1 MVSASPFVV
10 LDRFT
15 DKSVAVFANPLKI
28 ITAENPSEVVAAFKS
43 VHGAIAAGHHV
54 AGYMSYELGYVLEER
69 LLPLLPESRDVPL
82 LWFGVFDKP
91 EKLSATAADA
101 WFAAHVTGRAY
112 AGPLR
117 FEPSRSAY
125 AEAFKRAKAY
135 IDAGDIYQVNLTIRG
150 EFAFAGDPLALY
162 AGLRMRAAAPHAAYV
177 FDGTRSVLSLSPEQ
191 FFSVRNG
198 VLTARPMKGTSLRG
212 ATTEEDGALRAAL
225 LASEKDRAEN
235 LMIVDLI
242 RNDLSRVSEPGSVR
256 VAEMFAIES
265 FPSVHQMVST
275 VTGNLRAPTM
285 PSDLVRALFPC
296 GSITGTPKIRAE
308 EIIRE
313 LEPHQRGVYCGAVG
327 GFAPDG
333 SADFNVAIRT
343 LTISGGRGVLG
354 IGSAVVA
361 DSQEAGEY
369 EECLLKSRF
378 YSDGRIPI
386 SLIETLLHDPA
397 RGFVR
402 EALHLDRMARS
413 ASVFGLEFDRQA
425 MLAAMR
431 DAVAGRVGPTRVRL
445 ELSEE
450 GRLDIKCESLPAASE
465 VLTYALSPLRLRS
478 GDLLARH
485 KTGWRALYDQE
496 FQRLRAETGCD
507 QVIFLNERDEL
518 VEGNFTNLFV
528 KIDGGLVTPPL
539 SSGALAGCLRRE
551 LIESGACREG
561 VLRLSDLEGDT
572 YLGNSLRDL
581 LPAVPIRFGS

>member
-1 MVSASPFVV
+1 MVAASPFVV
-10 LDRFT
+10 LDRSAG
-15 DKSVAVFANPLKI
+15 KSIAVFADPLDI
-28 ITAENPSEVVAAFKS
+28 ITAENPREVFAAFKS

-54 AGYMSYELGYVLEER
+54 AGYMTYELGYALEDR
-69 LLPLLPESRDVPL
+69 LLPLLPEKRDAPL
-82 LWFGVFDKP
+82 LWFGVFRKP
-91 EKLSATAADA
+91 EMLDQAAADA

-117 FEPSRSAY
+117 FEPSRAAY
-125 AEAFKRAKAY
+125 AEAFARAKSY

-162 AGLRMRAAAPHAAYV
+162 AGLRARAAASHAAYV
-177 FDGTRSVLSLSPEQ
+177 FDGARSVLSLSPEQ

-198 VLTARPMKGTSLRG
+198 VLTARPMKGTASRG
-212 ATTEEDGALRAAL
+212 ATPEQDETFKAAL
-225 LASEKDRAEN
+225 QASEKDRAEN

-242 RNDLSRVSEPGSVR
+242 RNDLSRVSRPGSVR

-275 VTGNLRAPTM
+275 VTGALRADAG
-285 PSDLVRALFPC
+285 PSDLVQALFPC

-313 LEPHQRGVYCGAVG
+313 LEPRERGVYCGAVG
-327 GFAPDG
+327 EFAPDG

-343 LTISGGRGVLG
+343 LTISGGSGVLG

-361 DSQEAGEY
+361 DSRETGEY

-378 YSDGRIPI
+378 YSDGRVPI
-386 SLIETLLHDPA
+386 SLIETLRHDPA
-397 RGFVR
+397 HGFVR
-402 EALHLDRMARS
+402 EALHLDRMEKS
-413 ASVFGLEFDRQA
+413 ASVFGVPFDRQGA
-425 MLAAMR
+425 RAAMR
-431 DAVAGRVGPTRVRL
+431 AAVTGRAGAIRVRL
-445 ELSEE
+445 ELAEDGS
-450 GRLDIKCESLPAASE
+450 LDMRCESLAAAPA
-465 VLTYALSPLRLRS
+465 VLTYAVSPLRLRS

-485 KTGWRALYDQE
+485 KTGWRALYDEE
-496 FQRLRAETGCD
+496 FQRLRAATGCD

-518 VEGNFTNLFV
+518 VEGNVTNLFV
-528 KIDGGLVTPPL
+528 KTDDGLVTPPL

-561 VLRLSDLEGDT
+561 VLRLQDLDGEV
-572 YLGNSLRDL
+572 YLGNSLRGL
-581 LPAVPIRFGS
+581 LSAVPARFG